1 MSTREGLHALLN
13 RLPDATLP
21 AVARYLP
28 AVEPGMPPD
37 IAEDDVPLSP
47 DEEAM
52 LAASDDAIARGDVV
66 SHAEVGARI
75 AARQEHA

>member
-1 MSTREGLHALLN
+1 MSTREDLHTLLD

-21 AVARYLP
+21 AVARYLA
-28 AVEPGMPPD
+28 AVELGMPPD

-52 LAASDDAIARGDVV
+52 LAASEEAIARGDVV
-66 SHAEVGARI
+66 SHAELGARI
-75 AARQEHA
+75 ASQSEHA